1 MKEIYHTLKQ
11 FAKEDPKEFIG
22 SVLFMIALGVGFWA
36 LMWLGAIV
44 EGRV

>member
-11 FAKEDPKEFIG
+11 FAKEDPKEFIR
-22 SVLFMIALGVGFWA
+22 SVLFLITLGIIFWA
-36 LMWLGAIV
+36 LLWLGAIV